1 MLRGARMPL
10 KIKQKMNKIL
20 NTFLRT
26 LWTENLN
33 EMGAAVGRRMV
44 PGIENLPIRHTPSVT
59 PCSPRGGRR
68 IEDASRRHTAAPL
81 LLG

>member
-1 MLRGARMPL
+1 MPL
-10 KIKQKMNKIL
+10 KIKQKINRIL

-44 PGIENLPIRHTPSVT
+44 PGILNLPLGYTYSDT

-81 LLG
+81 PLG